1 MKTMIEEKEKTASA
15 VDIKRAED
23 IKVLLDRW
31 IKKKSLE
38 NKNRQLEEAQVEKV
52 SKVWKTK

>member
-1 MKTMIEEKEKTASA
+1 MNTMNEEKTASA
-15 VDIKRAED
+15 ADIKRAED

-38 NKNRQLEEAQVEKV
+38 NKNQQLEEVQVKKV
-52 SKVWKTK
+52 SKVWKTR